1 MTISTSSPKTSSDHL
16 PLLLTAWGLILLIS
30 NLPDVL
36 WNAVTG
42 EIPGWLFWG
51 KIGVLGAALAL
62 CLFWKRLRPLW
73 QFTSVMLVFYLALE
87 ITGRI
92 RNGEWW
98 QTRFNGQNVSFGLG
112 FFGIFLLDTAVAL
125 TVLLTLWLIH
135 KTRSAF
141 FLVKGQLDAPLEPV
155 RWLGIGKD
163 GSWKFF
169 GWFFAVVAAM
179 AVAIPTIL
187 ALRPSGQV
195 LLQAASLLP
204 VAILCAAV
212 NAFNEEAYFRLSFLS
227 TLTDIVGKNHILL
240 MSAFFFGMNHW
251 LYGSPPGLVGFLMT
265 AFLAWLIGKSIL
277 ETRGLLWG
285 WFIHF
290 LPDVVVF
297 ASYAIAWFQ

>member
-1 MTISTSSPKTSSDHL
+1 MTSSQPFSNRL
-16 PLLLTAWGLILLIS
+16 PLLLSAWGLILLIS

-36 WNAVTG
+36 WTAVTG
-42 EIPGWLFWG
+42 EIPGWLFWA
-51 KIGVLGAALAL
+51 KVGVLGAALAL
-62 CLFWKRLRPLW
+62 CLLWKRLRPLW
-73 QFTSVMLVFYLALE
+73 QFALVMLVFFLVFAL
-87 ITGRI
+87 TNTI
-92 RNGEWW
+92 RSGDGW
-98 QTRFNGQNVSFGLG
+98 QTIFNREGMSFGWK
-112 FFGIFLLDTAVAL
+112 FFGIFLLDTLVAL
-125 TVLLTLWLIH
+125 TVLLALWLIH
-135 KTRSAF
+135 RSRSAF

-155 RWLGIGKD
+155 RWLGIGTD

-169 GWFFAVVAAM
+169 GWFFAVVAAV

-187 ALRPSGQV
+187 ALRPSGEV

-204 VAILCAAV
+204 VAILCAAI

-227 TLTDIVGKNHILL
+227 TLVNLVGKNHILL

-277 ETRGLLWG
+277 ETRGLFWG

-297 ASYAIAWFQ
+297 ASYAIAWFQK